1 MTNNDGSANEALSFM
16 QHLSKMAVFY
26 HYINPAATQE
36 ETNEF
41 EILLRDL
48 YVRHGLWDEQGELP
62 ITTHPANRY
71 PTFSDFLHL
80 VRRELYT
87 DDTRTSIKDAISPN
101 RVRRLE
107 NIELAVTNLVHNYG
121 NIFDGHS
128 SIDRFDEELIVSF
141 PLRNLTS
148 LRDEVFQAQV
158 FSLMNMLWDGMIAN
172 GSSQLKA
179 YNQGVL
185 RTEEACKYLIVID
198 EAHHLIN
205 TRDIAQPAILY
216 LQRCMREARKYF
228 GGIFFV
234 SHLIT
239 DFVPAGSKSENAE
252 NVKSL
257 FQLTQYKII
266 GEQDAESIPIIQTV
280 FDGQLSN
287 SEMRI
292 IPSLETGRVVLSIS
306 GVQNLIFDV
315 DVAPEELAL
324 FGGGA

>member
-1 MTNNDGSANEALSFM
+1 
-16 QHLSKMAVFY
+16 
-26 HYINPAATQE
+26 
-36 ETNEF
+36 
-41 EILLRDL
+41 
-48 YVRHGLWDEQGELP
+48 
-62 ITTHPANRY
+62 
-71 PTFSDFLHL
+71 
-80 VRRELYT
+80 
-87 DDTRTSIKDAISPN
+87 
-101 RVRRLE
+101 
-107 NIELAVTNLVHNYG
+107 
-121 NIFDGHS
+121 
-128 SIDRFDEELIVSF
+128 
-141 PLRNLTS
+141 
-148 LRDEVFQAQV
+148 
-158 FSLMNMLWDGMIAN
+158 
-172 GSSQLKA
+172 
-179 YNQGVL
+179 
-185 RTEEACKYLIVID
+185 
-198 EAHHLIN
+198 
-205 TRDIAQPAILY
+205 
-216 LQRCMREARKYF
+216 MREARKYF

>member
-1 MTNNDGSANEALSFM
+1 VG
-16 QHLSKMAVFY
+16 
-26 HYINPAATQE
+26 
-36 ETNEF
+36 
-41 EILLRDL
+41 
-48 YVRHGLWDEQGELP
+48 
-62 ITTHPANRY
+62 
-71 PTFSDFLHL
+71 
-80 VRRELYT
+80 
-87 DDTRTSIKDAISPN
+87 
-101 RVRRLE
+101 
-107 NIELAVTNLVHNYG
+107 
-121 NIFDGHS
+121 
-128 SIDRFDEELIVSF
+128 
-141 PLRNLTS
+141 
-148 LRDEVFQAQV
+148 
-158 FSLMNMLWDGMIAN
+158 
-172 GSSQLKA
+172 LKA

-185 RTEEACKYLIVID
+185 RIEEACKYLIVID